1 MKLAPLVGGLAAL
14 LLLPACSQADRPM
27 AASQPPTVRSS
38 PSGAPAASPNPEPQR
53 EAPKPTA
60 EEQAELDAELIQAA
74 WRNDVRRARALIDGG
89 ANVNAEDNTEQS
101 AYLIATSEGYLGLL
115 ELTLSAEADVAAK
128 DSYNGTGLI
137 RAADRGH
144 ADIAGRLIQAG
155 VEVDHVN
162 ELGWTALHE
171 AIILGDGS
179 RRYLDTVRVLVAG
192 GADVSLVSKR
202 DGVSPLV
209 HARRKGYAE
218 IADVLRATLRA
229 EQLSESQANRRLLAA
244 AEEGNATA
252 VALAL
257 RTGADLET
265 RDGRGRSALAP
276 AAAADHPPVVRLLTY
291 LGARR

>member
-1 MKLAPLVGGLAAL
+1 MKLARVVGGLAGL
-14 LLLPACSQADRPM
+14 LLLAACSQADRPV
-27 AASQPPTVRSS
+27 AAGQPPTVRSS
-38 PSGAPAASPNPEPQR
+38 PSGAPTVSPSPEPRR

-60 EEQAELDAELIQAA
+60 EDQAELDAELIQAA
-74 WRNDVRRARALIDGG
+74 WRNDVRRAQTLIGRG

-101 AYLIATSEGYLGLL
+101 AYLIATSEGYLELL
-115 ELTLSAEADVAAK
+115 ELTLSAGADVAAK

-144 ADIAGRLIQAG
+144 ADIAGRLIRAG

-209 HARRKGYAE
+209 HATRKGYAE
-218 IADVLRATLRA
+218 IADVLRAALRA
-229 EQLSESQANRRLLAA
+229 GQLPASQASRRLLAA

-257 RTGADLET
+257 RAGGDLKA
-265 RDGRGRSALAP
+265 RNGRGRSALAL
-276 AAAADHPPVVRLLTY
+276 AAAADHPQVIRLLTY